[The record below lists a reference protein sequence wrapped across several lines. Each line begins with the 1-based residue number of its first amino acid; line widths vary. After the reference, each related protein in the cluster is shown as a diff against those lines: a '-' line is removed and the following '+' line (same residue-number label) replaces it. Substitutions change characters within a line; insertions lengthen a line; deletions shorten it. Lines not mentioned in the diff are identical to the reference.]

1 VRYNTKGQTEVM
13 ASKRGVRNGWT
24 AVAVL
29 ILLFAVGCG
38 GGGGGEG
45 EGGKDAAETAQDTAV
60 PVESALSKRDE
71 IVASYTGTA
80 SLEPE
85 GQAQVVAKTSGVVQN
100 VLVEEGDK
108 VRAGQVLATLD
119 PERPRLAMRQ
129 SEASLKRLENDARRA
144 EEMFK
149 RKLLSAEASDRA
161 KFDMQSQRAAYEM
174 ARLELSYTQV
184 AAPISGTVSMR
195 MIKPGNFM
203 TINQSAFMI
212 DDFDP
217 LLAVL
222 NVPERELRLL
232 KPAMKVAMHV
242 DALPGRTFEGVIAR
256 VSPVVD
262 SKTGTLRVTAE
273 FHDETGTLKSGMFG
287 RLTVVYDTK
296 SDALVV
302 PREALADEDGETFVY
317 VVEKDP
323 TPPKPKKAEK
333 KSRFSFG
340 TAQAEEPKKPKKP
353 AGPALVAK
361 RKLVKL
367 GYVSG
372 DKVEIL
378 SGVAEGARVVTVGRS
393 AVRDGTR
400 VQVIESVK

>member
-1 VRYNTKGQTEVM
+1 MEIKQTV
-13 ASKRGVRNGWT
+13 SGIWT
-24 AVAVL
+24 ALAVAGVL
-29 ILLFAVGCG
+29 AIAGCG
-38 GGGGGEG
+38 GGGGDGDSKQGER
-45 EGGKDAAETAQDTAV
+45 AQDTAV
-60 PVESALSKRDE
+60 PVESALSRRDE

-85 GQAQVVAKTSGVVQN
+85 DQAQVVAKASGVVQR

-119 PERPRLAMRQ
+119 SERARMQLRQ
-129 SEASLKRLENDARRA
+129 SEASLKRMENDARRA
-144 EEMFK
+144 QEMFS

-161 KFDMQSQRAAYEM
+161 KFDFQTQRAAYDM
-174 ARLELSYTQV
+174 ARLDLQYTQIV
-184 AAPISGTVSMR
+184 APISGTVSSR
-195 MIKPGNFM
+195 LVKPGNFLAM
-203 TINQSAFMI
+203 NQAAFMI

-232 KPAMKVAMHV
+232 KPAMPVAMQV
-242 DALPGRTFEGVIAR
+242 DALPGRIFNGVIAR

-262 SKTGTLRVTAE
+262 SKTGTLRVTGE
-273 FHDETGTLKSGMFG
+273 FRDETGTLKSGMFG
-287 RLTVVYDTK
+287 RLTVIYDTRR
-296 SDALVV
+296 DALVV

-317 VVEKDP
+317 VIEKDL
-323 TPPKPKKAEK
+323 TPPKPKKVEK
-333 KSRFSFG
+333 KKGFSFG
-340 TAQAEEPKKPKKP
+340 SPKAEEAAPKKP
-353 AGPALVAK
+353 AGPPLVAK

-372 DKVEIL
+372 DKVEIV
-378 SGVAEGARVVTVGRS
+378 SGVAEGAQVITVGRS

-400 VQVIESVK
+400 VQVIEGTK

>member
-1 VRYNTKGQTEVM
+1 ME
-13 ASKRGVRNGWT
+13 SKQAVGGYWAAL
-24 AVAVL
+24 AVAAVL
-29 ILLFAVGCG
+29 AIAGCG
-38 GGGGGEG
+38 GGGEDGDGNQGE
-45 EGGKDAAETAQDTAV
+45 ERAQDTAV
-60 PVESALSKRDE
+60 PVESAVSRRDE

-85 GQAQVVAKTSGVVQN
+85 GQAQVVAKASGVVQR

-119 PERPRLAMRQ
+119 SERARMQLRQ
-129 SEASLKRLENDARRA
+129 SEASLKRMENDARRA
-144 EEMFK
+144 QEMFS

-161 KFDMQSQRAAYEM
+161 KFDFQTQRAAYDM
-174 ARLELSYTQV
+174 ARLDLQYTQIV
-184 AAPISGTVSMR
+184 APISGTVSSR
-195 MIKPGNFM
+195 MVKPGNFL
-203 TINQSAFMI
+203 TINQAAFMI

-232 KPAMKVAMHV
+232 KPAMPIAMQV
-242 DALPGRTFEGVIAR
+242 DALPGRTFNGVIAR

-262 SKTGTLRVTAE
+262 SKTGTLRVTGE
-273 FHDETGTLKSGMFG
+273 FRDETGTLKSGMFG
-287 RLTVVYDTK
+287 RLTVVYDTRR
-296 SDALVV
+296 DALVV

-317 VVEKDP
+317 VIEKDL
-323 TPPKPKKAEK
+323 TPPKPKKVEK
-333 KSRFSFG
+333 KKGFSFG
-340 TAQAEEPKKPKKP
+340 SAQAEEAAPKKP
-353 AGPALVAK
+353 AGPPLVAK

-372 DKVEIL
+372 DKVEIA
-378 SGVAEGARVVTVGRS
+378 SGIAEGAQVITVGRS

-400 VQVIESVK
+400 VQVIEGTK

>member
-1 VRYNTKGQTEVM
+1 M
-13 ASKRGVRNGWT
+13 ASNRDLRKGWT
-24 AVAVL
+24 ALAVL
-29 ILLFAVGCG
+29 VLLLAIGCG
-38 GGGGGEG
+38 GGGDDV
-45 EGGKDAAETAQDTAV
+45 EGGKTGADSAQDTAV
-60 PVESALSKRDE
+60 PVETALSKRDE

-85 GQAQVVAKTSGVVQN
+85 GQAQVVAKASGVVQS
-100 VLVEEGDK
+100 VLVEEGDR

-119 PERPRLAMRQ
+119 AERPRLALRQ

-161 KFDMQSQRAAYEM
+161 KFDMQSQRAAYDL

-195 MIKPGNFM
+195 MVKPGNFL
-203 TINQSAFMI
+203 TINQAAFMI

-232 KPAMKVAMHV
+232 KPAMQVAMQV
-242 DALPGRTFEGVIAR
+242 DALPGRTFHGLIAR

-273 FHDETGTLKSGMFG
+273 FHDQTGTLKSGMFG
-287 RLTVVYDTK
+287 RLTVVYDTRR
-296 SDALVV
+296 DALVV

-323 TPPKPKKAEK
+323 NPPKPKQAEK

-340 TAQAEEPKKPKKP
+340 SAQVEEVKKPKKP
-353 AGPALVAK
+353 VAPALIAK

-367 GYVSG
+367 GYISG
-372 DKVEIL
+372 DRVEIL
-378 SGVAEGARVVTVGRS
+378 SGVTEGARVVTVGRS

-400 VQVIESVK
+400 IQVIEAVK

>member
-1 VRYNTKGQTEVM
+1 M
-13 ASKRGVRNGWT
+13 ASTTGLRKGFT
-24 AVAVL
+24 ALAVL
-29 ILLFAVGCG
+29 AFILVAGCG
-38 GGGGGEG
+38 GGGERGKEG
-45 EGGKDAAETAQDTAV
+45 KEGADTAEDTAV
-60 PVESALSKRDE
+60 PVETALSRRDE

-85 GQAQVVAKTSGVVQN
+85 GQAQVVAKTSGVVQS
-100 VLVEEGDK
+100 VLAEEGDK
-108 VRAGQVLATLD
+108 VRAGQILVTLD
-119 PERPRLAMRQ
+119 SERPRLALRQ

-144 EEMFK
+144 QEMFN

-161 KFDMQSQRAAYEM
+161 KFDMQTQRAAYDI

-184 AAPISGTVSMR
+184 AAPISGTVSRR
-195 MIKPGNFM
+195 MVKPGNFM
-203 TINQSAFMI
+203 TINQAAFMI

-232 KPAMKVAMHV
+232 KPAMQVAMQV
-242 DALPGRTFEGVIAR
+242 DALPGRTFRGVIAR

-273 FHDETGTLKSGMFG
+273 FQDETGTLKSGMFG

-317 VVEKDP
+317 VVERDP
-323 TPPKPKKAEK
+323 KPPKVKKEAEEK
-333 KSRFSFG
+333 PWYSFG
-340 TAQAEEPKKPKKP
+340 AAQSEEVKKPKQP
-353 AGPALVAK
+353 AGPALIAK

-367 GYVSG
+367 GYVAG
-372 DKVEIL
+372 DKVEVL
-378 SGVAEGARVVTVGRS
+378 SGVPEGARVVTVGRS

>member
-1 VRYNTKGQTEVM
+1 M
-13 ASKRGVRNGWT
+13 AALGVLT
-24 AVAVL
+24 VA
-29 ILLFAVGCG
+29 GC

-45 EGGKDAAETAQDTAV
+45 EGDKKGEDNAQETAV
-60 PVESALSKRDE
+60 PVETSRSRRDE

-85 GQAQVVAKTSGVVQN
+85 GQAQVVAKSSGVVQT

-108 VRAGQVLATLD
+108 VHAGQVLATLD
-119 PERPRLAMRQ
+119 PERARMQLRQ
-129 SEASLKRLENDARRA
+129 SEASLKRMENDAHRA
-144 EEMFK
+144 QEMFN

-161 KFDMQSQRAAYEM
+161 KFDFQTQRAAYDM
-174 ARLELSYTQV
+174 ARLDLQYTQIV
-184 AAPISGTVSMR
+184 APISGTVSMR
-195 MIKPGNFM
+195 MVKSGNFM
-203 TINQSAFMI
+203 TVNQAAFMI

-232 KPAMKVAMHV
+232 KPAMLVAMQV
-242 DALPGRTFEGVIAR
+242 DALPGRTFNGVIAR

-262 SKTGTLRVTAE
+262 SKTGTLRVTGE
-273 FHDETGTLKSGMFG
+273 FRDETGALKSGMFG

-296 SDALVV
+296 RDALVV

-323 TPPKPKKAEK
+323 TPPKPKKVEK
-333 KSRFSFG
+333 KKGFSFG
-340 TAQAEEPKKPKKP
+340 SAQAEEVKKPKKP
-353 AGPALVAK
+353 AGPPLVAK

-378 SGVAEGARVVTVGRS
+378 SGVAEGAQVVTVGRS

-400 VQVIESVK
+400 VQVIEGLK

>member
-1 VRYNTKGQTEVM
+1 M
-13 ASKRGVRNGWT
+13 ANKQAVSNLWT
-24 AVAVL
+24 IGAAL
-29 ILLFAVGCG
+29 GLLALAGC

-45 EGGKDAAETAQDTAV
+45 EGGKEGETSAAETAV
-60 PVESALSKRDE
+60 PVETAKSRRDE

-85 GQAQVVAKTSGVVQN
+85 GQAQVVAKSSGVVQS

-119 PERPRLAMRQ
+119 PERARMQLRQ
-129 SEASLKRLENDARRA
+129 SEASLKRMENDARRA
-144 EEMFK
+144 QEMFN

-161 KFDMQSQRAAYEM
+161 KFDFQTQRAAYDM
-174 ARLELSYTQV
+174 ARLDLQYTQIV
-184 AAPISGTVSMR
+184 APISGTVSMR
-195 MIKPGNFM
+195 MVKSGNFM
-203 TINQSAFMI
+203 TVNQAAFMI

-232 KPAMKVAMHV
+232 KPAMPVAMQV
-242 DALPGRTFEGVIAR
+242 DALPGRTFSGVIAR

-262 SKTGTLRVTAE
+262 SKTGTLRVTGE
-273 FHDETGTLKSGMFG
+273 FRDETGTLKSGMFG

-296 SDALVV
+296 RDALVV

-323 TPPKPKKAEK
+323 APPKPKKVEK
-333 KSRFSFG
+333 KKGFSFG
-340 TAQAEEPKKPKKP
+340 SAQADEVKKPKKP
-353 AGPALVAK
+353 AGPPLVAK
-361 RKLVKL
+361 RKLVKI

-378 SGVAEGARVVTVGRS
+378 SGVADGAQVITVGRS

-400 VQVIESVK
+400 VQVIEGLK

>member
-1 VRYNTKGQTEVM
+1 M
-13 ASKRGVRNGWT
+13 ASKQCVSGFWT
-24 AVAVL
+24 ALAALWLLTVA
-29 ILLFAVGCG
+29 GCG
-38 GGGGGEG
+38 GGGGDG
-45 EGGKDAAETAQDTAV
+45 EGGKQGEESAQGTAV
-60 PVESALSKRDE
+60 PVETAKSRRDE

-85 GQAQVVAKTSGVVQN
+85 GQAQVVAKASGVVQT

-119 PERPRLAMRQ
+119 PERARMQLRQ
-129 SEASLKRLENDARRA
+129 SEASLKRMENDARRA
-144 EEMFK
+144 QEMFN

-161 KFDMQSQRAAYEM
+161 KFDFQTQRAAYDM
-174 ARLELSYTQV
+174 ARLDLQYTQIV
-184 AAPISGTVSMR
+184 APISGTVSLR
-195 MIKPGNFM
+195 MVKPGNFM
-203 TINQSAFMI
+203 TMNQAAFMI

-232 KPAMKVAMHV
+232 KPAMPVAMQV
-242 DALPGRTFEGVIAR
+242 DALPGRTFNGVIAR

-262 SKTGTLRVTAE
+262 SKTGTLRVTGE
-273 FHDETGTLKSGMFG
+273 FRDESGTLKSGMFG

-296 SDALVV
+296 RDALVV

-317 VVEKDP
+317 VVEKDL
-323 TPPKPKKAEK
+323 TPPKPKKEEK
-333 KSRFSFG
+333 KKRFSFVS
-340 TAQAEEPKKPKKP
+340 AQAEEVKTPKKP
-353 AGPALVAK
+353 AGPPLVAK

-378 SGVAEGARVVTVGRS
+378 SGVAEGAQVVTVGRS

-400 VQVIESVK
+400 VQVIEGLK

>member
-1 VRYNTKGQTEVM
+1 M
-13 ASKRGVRNGWT
+13 ARNNVLRNAWIAT
-24 AVAVL
+24 A
-29 ILLFAVGCG
+29 LLLLMATAGCG
-38 GGGGGEG
+38 GGDG
-45 EGGKDAAETAQDTAV
+45 EGGKESEESAQDTAV
-60 PVESALSKRDE
+60 PVETSVSRRDE

-85 GQAQVVAKTSGVVQN
+85 GQAQVVAKASGVVQS

-108 VRAGQVLATLD
+108 VRAGQILATLD
-119 PERPRLAMRQ
+119 PERPRLALKQ
-129 SEASLKRLENDARRA
+129 SEASLKRLENDASRA
-144 EEMFK
+144 QEMFK

-195 MIKPGNFM
+195 MVKPGNFM
-203 TINQSAFMI
+203 TINQAVFMI

-232 KPAMKVAMHV
+232 KPSMKVAMQV

-296 SDALVV
+296 TDALVV

-323 TPPKPKKAEK
+323 SPPKPKKVEK
-333 KSRFSFG
+333 KRGFSFG
-340 TAQAEEPKKPKKP
+340 SAEAEEAKKPGKP
-353 AGPALVAK
+353 SGPALVAK
-361 RKLVKL
+361 RRLVKL

-378 SGVAEGARVVTVGRS
+378 SGVPEGARVVTVGRS